1 MKGINPVWVA
11 VVVVAILAAATMAYT
26 TWAVRR
32 ANPTGVPKPD
42 YKTPSA
48 PGKYT
53 DKGRR
58 ILGNVQIEGPSIVQR
73 DEQGNEV
80 WSARTVGE
88 LQVSDEDQRVSATG
102 VVWTLKR
109 GKDTVTLRS
118 ESMELGWTGGDVTF
132 GGDID
137 IRAGETRRFIAKQA
151 RFETSTEKVIC
162 DGGVR
167 WELDRY
173 SAAAD
178 KLVIDVKS
186 RKIRLRGNVKLS
198 ART

>member
-11 VVVVAILAAATMAYT
+11 VVAVATIAASAIVYT
-26 TWAVRR
+26 TWAVKR
-32 ANPTGVPKPD
+32 ANPHAVPKAD
-42 YKTPSA
+42 YGKPRV

-53 DKGRR
+53 ADGRR
-58 ILGNVQIEGPSIVQR
+58 ILGDVQIEGPSIVQR

-88 LQVSDEDQRVSATG
+88 LEVSDEDERVSATG

-137 IRAGETRRFIAKQA
+137 IRAGQTRRFIAKQA
-151 RFETSTEKVIC
+151 RFETGTEKVIC
-162 DGGVR
+162 EGGVR

-178 KLVIDVKS
+178 KLVIDVKN
-186 RKIRLRGNVKLS
+186 RKLRLKGNVKLT